1 MTNERNQGIPGHA
14 GRHAGAPAQGNNP
27 RARAA
32 APQPGHAQKASMTSQ
47 LSQALPMLE
56 VDEMAAPMGAPVIT
70 FDHVTKTYPA
80 QPKKPALSDVTLQ
93 IFAGE
98 FIFLVGHSGSGK
110 STFIRLLT
118 REIKP
123 TSGKIYV
130 ADKDLTTMRNWRV
143 PYLRRNIGCVFQD
156 FKLLPNKTVFENV
169 AFALEVIGKSRHVIK
184 TQVPEVLRLVGL
196 SDKLNS
202 YPDQLSGGQQ
212 QRVSIARAIVNRP
225 PLLICDEPTG
235 NLDPQTSRGIMDL
248 LKRINR
254 TGTTVLVATHDRE
267 MVDNMRRRVIALDRG
282 ISPATRTGGCTA
294 SMSSLFYF
302 FKESLQGFA
311 RNLSTTLG
319 SIITIFLSLL
329 IIGVFLVGGT
339 IVERLVSSIEDEVS
353 ITAYVAD
360 DAPQESIDAVTAM
373 IQGMDGVESVGF
385 TTKEQALEN
394 FSNSMTTNPE
404 IIEQLDGTNPLPAS
418 IDVSLADPQK
428 VDEIA
433 AAIEADETFRSI
445 CDEPDNPADSLKYGQ
460 KTVDRLFSVTKYVRY
475 LGVALVLLLV
485 FIALVFINNTI
496 RLAIMARRKEIA
508 IMRLVGAS
516 NGFIRGPFLMEGALH
531 ALIGSLLAVGVLQVL
546 RMYGIPKLQSALS
559 FLSLDVSGNTYIMI
573 YIVLVVA
580 GLVIGLLGSAFAMRR
595 YLKV

>member
-130 ADKDLTTMRNWRV
+130 ADEDLTTMRNWRV
-143 PYLRRNIGCVFQD
+143 PYLRRNLGCVFQD

-248 LKRINR
+248 LERINR

-282 ISPATRTGGCTA
+282 HLTRDQDRGV
-294 SMSSLFYF
+294 Y
-302 FKESLQGFA
+302 GF
-311 RNLSTTLG
+311 
-319 SIITIFLSLL
+319 
-329 IIGVFLVGGT
+329 
-339 IVERLVSSIEDEVS
+339 
-353 ITAYVAD
+353 
-360 DAPQESIDAVTAM
+360 
-373 IQGMDGVESVGF
+373 
-385 TTKEQALEN
+385 
-394 FSNSMTTNPE
+394 
-404 IIEQLDGTNPLPAS
+404 
-418 IDVSLADPQK
+418 DV
-428 VDEIA
+428 
-433 AAIEADETFRSI
+433 
-445 CDEPDNPADSLKYGQ
+445 
-460 KTVDRLFSVTKYVRY
+460 
-475 LGVALVLLLV
+475 
-485 FIALVFINNTI
+485 
-496 RLAIMARRKEIA
+496 
-508 IMRLVGAS
+508 
-516 NGFIRGPFLMEGALH
+516 
-531 ALIGSLLAVGVLQVL
+531 
-546 RMYGIPKLQSALS
+546 
-559 FLSLDVSGNTYIMI
+559 
-573 YIVLVVA
+573 
-580 GLVIGLLGSAFAMRR
+580 
-595 YLKV
+595 